1 MYIIITV
8 CIFHKT
14 EQGGG
19 DHCTAGRKKKKK
31 TNFAFNVTF

>member
-19 DHCTAGRKKKKK
+19 IIAQQEEKKKK